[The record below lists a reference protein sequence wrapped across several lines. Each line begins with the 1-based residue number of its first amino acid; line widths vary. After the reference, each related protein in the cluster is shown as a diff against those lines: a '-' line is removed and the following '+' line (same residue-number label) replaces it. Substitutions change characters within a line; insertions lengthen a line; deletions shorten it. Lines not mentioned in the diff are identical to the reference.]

1 MVPVLRTSVPCNG
14 CRVCCQ
20 RELVVLF
27 PEKGD
32 DPARLEHVALPSEFG
47 PILVLKHKD
56 DGDCVYL
63 GADGC
68 TIHDRAPA
76 VCRSFDCRAY
86 FLSMNRHERRLHEK
100 RSVNKVGIFQAGRQ
114 RLDTLSESERRAA
127 LAKRA
132 EPALPSRK
140 ALLNTLV
147 PS

>member
-1 MVPVLRTSVPCNG
+1 MILRTPVPCNG

-32 DPARLEHVALPSEFG
+32 DPARLEHVALPSLFG
-47 PILVLKHKD
+47 PILVLKQKD
-56 DGDCVYL
+56 NGDCVYL

-76 VCRSFDCRAY
+76 VCRAFDCRAY

-100 RSVNKVGIFQAGRQ
+100 RSAHKVAVFHAGRQ
-114 RLDTLSESERRAA
+114 RLDTLNEHERRAA
-127 LAKRA
+127 TAMRD
-132 EPALPSRK
+132 EPALPSRQT
-140 ALLNTLV
+140 LLNMMV